1 MFSILPQSCIYICL
15 SPHINSSLAKQS
27 GKYGSFMSVNYF
39 LADLYVSDLK
49 KLGSFSIFTVLQALN
64 ADYFL
69 IVVIYVTLRNISPN
83 KYN

>member
-1 MFSILPQSCIYICL
+1 
-15 SPHINSSLAKQS
+15 
-27 GKYGSFMSVNYF
+27 MSVNYF

-49 KLGSFSIFTVLQALN
+49 KLGGFSIFTVLQALN

-83 KYN
+83 KYNRIKNIYFIIDICF